1 MPAVL
6 RLIPDTWPRQA
17 APMRSLQGR
26 PIAARQLHRGCRGD
40 RGTEQGLAGDAENGC
55 PDVEADFIE
64 RLVMRVFDELVEVGA
79 RGGRAG
85 SSVREVDVRADARR
99 R

>member
-1 MPAVL
+1 MLSRGDDDHGKLRRCDHYKAV
-6 RLIPDTWPRQA
+6 PQPPGSYTA
-17 APMRSLQGR
+17 
-26 PIAARQLHRGCRGD
+26 GCRGD
-40 RGTEQGLAGDAENGC
+40 HGTEQGLAGDAENGC

-85 SSVREVDVRADARR
+85 SSVREVDVRAGARR